1 MAGRI
6 PRSFIDD
13 LIARTDIVEV
23 INRRVPLKKKGKEY
37 VACCPFHGEKTP
49 SFTVSQDKQ
58 FYHCFGCSAHG
69 SALGFLMEY
78 EHYDFVEAVE
88 ALAGELGLEVP
99 REEGPGSVSRPRHDF
114 QPLLTCLDE
123 AARFFQQS
131 LKSNDRAIAYLKQRG
146 LSGEIA
152 RDFGLGYAPKSWDA
166 LLGALS
172 GRFTETILQQAG
184 LLSRNEQG
192 RVYDKFRD
200 RIMFPIRDRRGR
212 VIAFGGRII
221 DEGEPKYLNSPETP
235 VFNKSQTLYGLY
247 EARQSRQLS
256 QLIVVEGYM
265 DVVALAQSGIH
276 NAVATLGT
284 ATTTE
289 HIQQLFR
296 AVPRLAFCFDGDRAG
311 RDAAW
316 RALTNAIPAL
326 RDDYEADFL
335 FLPDNEDPDSYV
347 RKYGKARFIEATE
360 QSIALSRYLL
370 DELKRR
376 HSVVTLEGRAQLAIE
391 AKQLLAPMQAKLLRQ
406 QLETEISR
414 LTGIE
419 DHPPRPTGPASR
431 PIVQNRKQT
440 VQITPMRMLI
450 AALIQNPQLAHL
462 VKPEIAHRLEAIPG
476 QEVLSAL
483 LTQIRDKPEVS
494 PGQLLERFRGESLE
508 PLIRK
513 LMNWYPPD
521 SENPNWEALIVD
533 SLGQLEKQ
541 ANTGRLN
548 QLLTK
553 AQQGALTPNETEEL
567 RTLFRK

>member
-13 LIARTDIVEV
+13 LIAKTDIVEV

-69 SALGFLMEY
+69 SALSFLMEY

-88 ALAGELGLEVP
+88 TLANELGLEVP
-99 REEGPGSVSRPRHDF
+99 REDGATASSRPQSEL
-114 QPLLTCLDE
+114 QPLYDCLGE
-123 AARFFQQS
+123 AAKFFQQS
-131 LKSNDRAIAYLKQRG
+131 LKQSDRAITYLKERG
-146 LSGEIA
+146 LSGEMA
-152 RDFGLGYAPKSWDA
+152 RDFGLGYAPKGWDH
-166 LLGALS
+166 LLNTLS
-172 GRFTETILQQAG
+172 KHFKESTLQQAG

-221 DEGEPKYLNSPETP
+221 DDGEPKYLNSPETP

-247 EARQSRQLS
+247 EARQARQLS

-265 DVVALAQSGIH
+265 DVVALAQNGIR
-276 NAVATLGT
+276 NTVATLGT

-296 AVPRLAFCFDGDRAG
+296 AVPRLVFCFDGDRAG
-311 RDAAW
+311 REAAW
-316 RALTNAIPAL
+316 RALVNLIPAL
-326 RDDYEADFL
+326 RDDYEANFL
-335 FLPDNEDPDSYV
+335 FLPDKEDPDSYV
-347 RKYGKARFIEATE
+347 RQFGTEQFIEQTQQA
-360 QSIALSRYLL
+360 IALSQYML
-370 DELKRR
+370 DDLKRR
-376 HSVVTLEGRAQLAIE
+376 HSIVTLEGRAQLALE
-391 AKQLLAPMQAKLLRQ
+391 AKQLLGNMQAKLLRQ
-406 QLETEISR
+406 QLESEIAR
-414 LTGIE
+414 ITGIQDE
-419 DHPPRPTGPASR
+419 APKTDRARQPRIRSQA
-431 PIVQNRKQT
+431 

-462 VKPEIAHRLEAIPG
+462 VKTEIAHRFSSIPG
-476 QEVLSAL
+476 QDVLTSVL
-483 LTQIRDKPEVS
+483 GQIQEKPEIS
-494 PGQLLERFRGESLE
+494 SGQLVERFRGEALE
-508 PLIRK
+508 PHIRK
-513 LMNWYPPD
+513 LMNWHPPD
-521 SENPNWEALIVD
+521 SENPNWEALILD
-533 SLGQLEKQ
+533 SVGQLDKK
-541 ANTGRLN
+541 ATTDRLN
-548 QLLTK
+548 QLLTQ
-553 AQQGALTPNETEEL
+553 AQQGALTPEETEEL